1 MRMGT
6 RAVAVCAV
14 VCLHAGVAAAQS
26 RVMTLAEVLARA
38 REQAPQIVSARLA
51 LEEAR
56 GRLVGASLRS
66 QANPQID
73 VAVGNRNG
81 TATRFTD
88 FELGLG
94 QSFEPGARRSAR
106 IAGANAAIA
115 QSSANVEEV
124 TRTVLRLAASAYYR
138 AVHANERIKLLN
150 ATHELASARVF
161 RRRSSL
167 QGRRHR
173 GPRCEHRPRVIGARQ
188 SRARGRGSLQVHRA
202 RRAAAASRSR
212 ERRRCG
218 RFAITARRDGFER
231 RTSDGCPEAGTPST
245 RGRYPG
251 SGGRAAAW
259 DEPLEAGIRCRR
271 ALLAGRRRSHPPR
284 RHDRDVADVL

>member
-14 VCLHAGVAAAQS
+14 VCLHAGAAAAQS

-56 GRLVGASLRS
+56 GRLLGASVRF
-66 QANPQID
+66 QANPEID
-73 VAVGNRNG
+73 AALGNRNG
-81 TATRFTD
+81 PDTRFTD

-115 QSSANVEEV
+115 QSSANIDEV

-150 ATHELASARVF
+150 ATHELASSVYATADRRFKAGDIAVLDVNIARASLARV
-161 RRRSSL
+161 RAER
-167 QGRRHR
+167 
-173 GPRCEHRPRVIGARQ
+173 EGAEASKALALGELRQ
-188 SRARGRGSLQVHRA
+188 LLGLESDVGVDGSLVAA
-202 RRAAAASRSR
+202 R
-212 ERRRCG
+212 
-218 RFAITARRDGFER
+218 TR
-231 RTSDGCPEAGTPST
+231 RT
-245 RGRYPG
+245 
-251 SGGRAAAW
+251 
-259 DEPLEAGIRCRR
+259 
-271 ALLAGRRRSHPPR
+271 
-284 RHDRDVADVL
+284 